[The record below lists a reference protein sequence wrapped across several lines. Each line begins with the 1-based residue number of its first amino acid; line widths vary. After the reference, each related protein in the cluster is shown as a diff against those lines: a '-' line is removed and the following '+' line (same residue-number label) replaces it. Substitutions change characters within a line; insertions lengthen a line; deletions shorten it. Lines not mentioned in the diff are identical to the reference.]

1 MYCYNCGKEI
11 PQESKFCPYCGTVQG
26 KKKGNGGNGSKKVG
40 LIVVLVL
47 ILMAAMVIFVMGSNG
62 PSDSGSSD
70 SGKITREPTIAAE
83 ETWQNAEETFGQ
95 EDGWQT
101 LYGDRYYFE
110 DGKMYVELHEID
122 GELYYFDEEGILQV
136 DQDIDYEDVTLHA
149 DYDGHISEIT
159 YDAVFGS
166 WSEEKYRFEGSGR
179 SSIMEF
185 ASEVEDCDSFRFC
198 LEASGARGAKVNG
211 NWKVHI
217 RCNGKWEYV
226 NTFDFTEPSGYMDV
240 KFETPKTFDAITAY
254 PTVRGN
260 ASYSALFYLEDVH
273 CYY

>member
-47 ILMAAMVIFVMGSNG
+47 ILMAAMVIFVMGSN
-62 PSDSGSSD
+62 
-70 SGKITREPTIAAE
+70 
-83 ETWQNAEETFGQ
+83 GQ

-185 ASEVEDCDSFRFC
+185 ASEVEDCDSFRFY

>member
-11 PQESKFCPYCGTVQG
+11 PQESKFCPYCGSVQG
-26 KKKGNGGNGSKKVG
+26 KTKSHGGNGSKKVG

-47 ILMAAMVIFVMGSNG
+47 ILMAGLVLFVMSSGGS
-62 PSDSGSSD
+62 SGSSD
-70 SGKITREPTIAAE
+70 GGNITRETA
-83 ETWQNAEETFGQ
+83 NAEETFGQ

-110 DGKMYVELHEID
+110 DGKIYVELHEID
-122 GELYYFDEEGILQV
+122 GELYYFDEEGILVV
-136 DQDIDYEDVTLHA
+136 DQDIDYEDVILHA

-159 YDAVFGS
+159 YDTIFGS
-166 WSEEKYRFEGSGR
+166 WSEEKYRYEGSGR

-185 ASEVEDCDSFRFC
+185 MSEVEDCDSFRFC

-240 KFETPKTFDAITAY
+240 QFDSPKTFDAITAY